1 MHDLVTRLEW
11 NGPVFEISAYTK
23 TGCTELMEAIYRY
36 FEQLRREKEQAA
48 KTDIAEDV
56 RNIDPLIQTIPVSNP
71 LNKAVWQHP

>member
-1 MHDLVTRLEW
+1 MHNLVTRLEW

-36 FEQLRREKEQAA
+36 FEQLRREKEQRP
-48 KTDIAEDV
+48 KRYCEDV
-56 RNIDPLIQTIPVSNP
+56 RNTNPLIQTIPVLNL